1 MQCEELVESCIDMCF
16 SEVTY
21 MKLIIRQKDSIIAMA
36 NIRGRYVKN
45 PGKLPFSFY
54 FSFFSGVN
62 HGPRVKPMFSPER
75 LISSLTGTLELC
87 DNWEYVPGK
96 DDKNI
101 DEKSIR
107 SMKKFFKDN
116 IVLFCLVWDEHMQD
130 GVLEDY
136 FKGDITFNQMLQDLD
151 FYNEYQLNLDSIRS
165 VQELENFCRV
175 NDFVNL
181 YGN

>member
-1 MQCEELVESCIDMCF
+1 
-16 SEVTY
+16 
-21 MKLIIRQKDSIIAMA
+21 MKLIIQQKDSVLAMS
-36 NIRGRYVKN
+36 NIRGRYVQN

-54 FSFFSGVN
+54 FSSGSGVN
-62 HGPRVKPMFSPER
+62 HGPRVKPMFNLER
-75 LISSLTGTLELC
+75 LIYSLTGTLELC

-101 DEKSIR
+101 DKTSVR

-130 GVLEDY
+130 GILEDY

-151 FYNEYQLNLDSIRS
+151 FYSEYQANLDAIQS
-165 VQELENFCRV
+165 VQELEDFCRV
-175 NDFVNL
+175 TGLVNL